1 MLREQ
6 TALLVT
12 FRASTHAFAPSVML
26 VMRFFHVLFIR
37 LREFTS
43 VSSLLRFLIESRCY
57 ILLNDFH
64 ASIKMMIIMHF
75 FLLSALKLINFY
87 F

>member
-1 MLREQ
+1 MKQETEELREQ
-6 TALLVT
+6 TALFVT
-12 FRASTHAFAPSVML
+12 FRASIHAFAASAML
-26 VMRFFHVLFIR
+26 VMRFLHVLFIR

-43 VSSLLRFLIESRCY
+43 VSSLLRFLIKSRCC

-75 FLLSALKLINFY
+75 FPP
-87 F
+87 